1 MSCSVSRV
9 HESFCW
15 SVFNRQ
21 SLGSCMLGKLFCVL
35 ALFVFN
41 VARQLR
47 RYPLKRQNSPIFSLL
62 LSLKK
67 QTYILGHSMALHWPE
82 RQRVL
87 SYSGLSHSQCARPLL
102 GLALAL
108 SLSPPPVS
116 LFILYSSNRIFFRI
130 LPPYLKTNSCKRT
143 FQFLL
148 MKSAKKRS
156 LLSSCVFW
164 LSMPCYI

>member
-1 MSCSVSRV
+1 MSYSASRV
-9 HESFCW
+9 QESFCW

-21 SLGSCMLGKLFCVL
+21 SLGSCSLESFSVFAIL
-35 ALFVFN
+35 VFN

-47 RYPLKRQNSPIFSLL
+47 RYPLKRQNSPILSLL

-87 SYSGLSHSQCARPLL
+87 SSSGVSHGQCARPLL

-116 LFILYSSNRIFFRI
+116 LFRLYSSNRIFYRI
-130 LPPYLKTNSCKRT
+130 SPPYLKQTV
-143 FQFLL
+143 
-148 MKSAKKRS
+148 AKEHS
-156 LLSSCVFW
+156 NFF
-164 LSMPCYI
+164 